1 MWKKF
6 ELLLMLFLL
15 LRWDDDYD
23 MNLLDLE
30 DFNLIFDEFFE
41 KESVIFKIMMLLE
54 ILSNLNF
61 NFI

>member
-54 ILSNLNF
+54 ILLNLNF
-61 NFI
+61 NLI

>member
-54 ILSNLNF
+54 ILLNLNF